1 MHLLDLYL
9 VEKKNPCCNYVGN
22 SLRCVSL
29 IFIENISKVRFEAA
43 LELYFPLEFFTFLVH
58 SRESIEIKIGHR

>member
-1 MHLLDLYL
+1 MHLLDLYP
-9 VEKKNPCCNYVGN
+9 VEEKNPRCNYVGN

-29 IFIENISKVRFEAA
+29 IFIENISRLRFEAA

>member
-9 VEKKNPCCNYVGN
+9 VEKKNPRCNYVGN

-29 IFIENISKVRFEAA
+29 IFIENISRVRFEAA
-43 LELYFPLEFFTFLVH
+43 LELYFPLEFFLVH